1 MMCRIVIADDEN
13 AERQLL
19 RDILERHFAQT
30 VDIRCVENGRQAVTM
45 VTISE
50 ADIVLMDI
58 EMPGISGLEAARRIR
73 KENPEVKLIFITA
86 FPLFSY
92 AQEALKLGASDY
104 ILKPVNSDDVIAAV
118 TRAIGQ
124 REAER
129 QLSQVAAA
137 TIRAP
142 EEVEGA
148 NQLIG
153 KVKKYLQHNYMTVD
167 ISLDSVS
174 NIVNLNPTYFSALF
188 KKETGVNFLD
198 YLTDL
203 RIQAA
208 RTLLTDPLRSTGE
221 IASMVGYDS
230 AGYFARAFKKRT
242 GMTPTEYRK
251 KCGKDIS

>member
-30 VDIRCVENGRQAVTM
+30 VDIRW

-73 KENPEVKLIFITA
+73 EENPDVKLIYITA

>member
-1 MMCRIVIADDEN
+1 MIFRIVIADDEN
-13 AERQLL
+13 AEREILS
-19 RDILERHFAQT
+19 DILTRHFGQG

-58 EMPGISGLEAARRIR
+58 EMPGLSGIEAARQI
-73 KENPEVKLIFITA
+73 KAESPDVKMIFVTA

-92 AQEALKLGASDY
+92 AQEAVKLGASDY
-104 ILKPVNSDDVIAAV
+104 ILKPVNSDDVIASV
-118 TRAIGQ
+118 QRAMDQ

-129 QLSQVAAA
+129 QLSQVAER
-137 TIRAP
+137 TIKAP
-142 EEVEGA
+142 EEVEEA
-148 NQLIG
+148 NQLIS
-153 KVKKYLQHNYMTVD
+153 KVKKYLQHNYMNVD

-174 NIVNLNPTYFSALF
+174 NIVSLNPTYFSALF

-208 RTLLTDPLRSTGE
+208 RSLLTDPLRSTSE

-251 KCGKDIS
+251 KCGKEIS